1 MQGGGVGGGRDLH
14 KRPTLAGLS
23 LCELACNYELEQ
35 SFEFAELLHRG
46 HKSVQSERVKI
57 WGICVQYSS
66 RVELGNSMFLG

>member
-57 WGICVQYSS
+57 
-66 RVELGNSMFLG
+66 